1 MNEKW
6 SVPDTPLAEPPDPS
20 PPPKG
25 GFFSPAKPVAERV
38 NDAIEGWYADHF
50 RRAALAGRAPISAD
64 EKADLIKAIIA
75 AIQPE
80 H

>member
-1 MNEKW
+1 MKDE
-6 SVPDTPLAEPPDPS
+6 PEQPAEA
-20 PPPKG
+20 

-64 EKADLIKAIIA
+64 EKAELTKAITA